1 MNKNL
6 IYGGCLGV
14 SILLTL
20 FLAYNGLGMYAIF
33 TSVICLIELV
43 LLVMN
48 LIDSRSEDSLY
59 ESELKKILKTYD
71 AVLIDSENLPSIEG
85 KNIIRISS
93 IENLIDAQVEVRK
106 PVYFKKEFDSCTFVL
121 LDDNEA
127 CVYSLKKNDTV
138 VVPIDLMIEENK
150 INKKKVS
157 KEDFLSGIENTTII
171 SLDNNKKYKISPVR
185 DNMEKTIVNDKEFL
199 QMLKAEYM
207 PKLKEK

>member
-6 IYGGCLGV
+6 VYGGCLGV
-14 SILLTL
+14 SIIVTL
-20 FLAYNGLGMYAIF
+20 FLAYSGLEMYAIF
-33 TSVICLIELV
+33 TGVICLIELV

-59 ESELKKILKTYD
+59 ESELRKILKTYD
-71 AVLIDSENLPSIEG
+71 AVLIDSENLPSLEG
-85 KNIIRISS
+85 KNIIRVSS

-106 PVYFKKEFDSCTFVL
+106 PVYYKKEFDSCTFVL

-138 VVPIDLMIEENK
+138 VVPIDLIIEENK
-150 INKKKVS
+150 INKKKLT

-199 QMLKAEYM
+199 KMLKAEYM